1 MIYSGVCVGGGG
13 GGPWGCGFKNCGF
26 ADFFKPD
33 RKSDCACS
41 HRVFFFMVSII
52 FDVVVFCCTP
62 VSSVLINLIKLN
74 H

>member
-13 GGPWGCGFKNCGF
+13 GGPRGCGFKNCGF

-41 HRVFFFMVSII
+41 HRVFFLWFRLFSILW
-52 FDVVVFCCTP
+52 FFV
-62 VSSVLINLIKLN
+62 KLQFPMC
-74 H
+74 